1 MVEEEAS
8 LLSRLFGMGATPPKQ
23 YFSFAIEI
31 WEAFPLR
38 RLHSVAPMWMTPEQL
53 PDNGHFDGERWK
65 QGLPAR
71 RGQIYRK
78 ISQLLDQDTT
88 LTANQINKGSH
99 PDLWPDQKN
108 FDANIGSNLR
118 DLAFREH
125 DIVGWQ
131 PDNQAFWLKRHNFVA
146 CVGVDGTVSPK
157 ILLERFGM
165 PTQWLGYEATPL
177 SDRRLDLRFEE
188 GMT

>member
-38 RLHSVAPMWMTPEQL
+38 RLHSVAPMWMTPEQV

-78 ISQLLDQDTT
+78 ILAAPGSRYHINGEP
-88 LTANQINKGSH
+88 NQQRFSSGSMAGPKEFRCQH
-99 PDLWPDQKN
+99 REQPPRLGIPRARHCW
-108 FDANIGSNLR
+108 
-118 DLAFREH
+118 LAT
-125 DIVGWQ
+125 GQ
-131 PDNQAFWLKRHNFVA
+131 PGFLA
-146 CVGVDGTVSPK
+146 
-157 ILLERFGM
+157 
-165 PTQWLGYEATPL
+165 
-177 SDRRLDLRFEE
+177 
-188 GMT
+188 